1 MTQLSKH
8 VKNYDYSVYSKSV
21 SNYNYL
27 RLRMRSV
34 KLLSMRCSQVLVLF
48 ACPHRLPLT
57 IGVGLLHQACLVL
70 V

>member
-1 MTQLSKH
+1 M
-8 VKNYDYSVYSKSV
+8 YCKSV

-27 RLRMRSV
+27 RLRTRSV

-48 ACPHRLPLT
+48 ACPRHLPLT